1 MIEALKTLPRRSV
14 ATTCAFRMLIFSA
27 LLSLMSIVADV
38 SNAEQPR
45 TTLCAAKMVWFVRS
59 LDELLAEGI
68 LENEPFW
75 AVIREYLP
83 ATGCT
88 VEEVISISRTSK
100 FFAPPFEQYAVYTI
114 TFRNSDT
121 EVTFGLQKGTG
132 NTEYPNVGS
141 THLPS
146 W

>member
-1 MIEALKTLPRRSV
+1 MTEALNAPPQRSFT
-14 ATTCAFRMLIFSA
+14 TTCVFRTLIFSA
-27 LLSLMSIVADV
+27 LLSLMSIVADH

-45 TTLCAAKMVWFVRS
+45 TTSCSAKMLWFVRS
-59 LDELLAEGI
+59 LDELLAKGV
-68 LENEPFW
+68 LQDEPFW

-100 FFAPPFEQYAVYTI
+100 FYAPPFEQYAIYTI
-114 TFRNSDT
+114 IFRNSDT
-121 EVTFGLQKGTG
+121 QVTFGLQKSTG
-132 NTEYPNVGS
+132 NIEYPSIGS
-141 THLPS
+141 IHLPS